1 MKKCNRCG
9 CFFIGTEDV
18 CANCI
23 PNDNNDKA
31 KLTDYCLSNSI
42 LSFPDMID
50 KTGVTP
56 ANLSRY
62 LSSDEFA
69 IYSKKV
75 QKENNINL

>member
-1 MKKCNRCG
+1 MKKCDRCG

-31 KLTDYCLSNSI
+31 KLSDYCLRNSVI
-42 LSFPDMID
+42 SFADMID
-50 KTGVTP
+50 KTGVSP

-62 LSSDEFA
+62 LSTDEFA
-69 IYSKKV
+69 LYSKKI
-75 QKENNINL
+75 QKENNITF

>member
-1 MKKCNRCG
+1 MKRCNRCG
-9 CFFIGTEDV
+9 CFFISTQDI

-31 KLTDYCLSNSI
+31 KLSDYCLTNTV
-42 LSFPDMID
+42 LSFTDMID
-50 KTGVTP
+50 KTGVSP

-69 IYSKKV
+69 PYSKKIK
-75 QKENNINL
+75 KENDISF